1 MDLYGETISIMK
13 RYGISAKKNL
23 GQNFLIDINVVTGI
37 IEAADIT
44 KEDMVIEIG
53 PGLGTLTKCLLEKAG
68 KVICIELDPKM
79 VDILENRFK
88 EISNFQ
94 IIHDDVLKVD
104 LREIIK
110 ENRKTYNKV
119 KVVANLPYYITTPII
134 MKLLEDKLDIDTITI
149 MIQKEVADRLVT
161 KPGSGDTGAITYS
174 IHYYSEPQVVLQVP
188 KECFIPQPQVNSS
201 VIQLRIRKKN
211 DLNIKDE
218 ELFFRIIK
226 IAFMQKRK
234 TILNSLTNGLNNVS
248 KEEITKMLGQS
259 GVDLSIRAEK
269 ITIEQF
275 ANMANYLT
283 NLGF

>member
-104 LREIIK
+104 LREIIN
-110 ENRKTYNKV
+110 ENRKTYSKV

-134 MKLLEDKLDIDTITI
+134 MKLLEDKLDIDIITI

>member
-1 MDLYGETISIMK
+1 MK
-13 RYGISAKKNL
+13 YGISAKKNL

-104 LREIIK
+104 LREIIN
-110 ENRKTYNKV
+110 ENRKTYSKV

-134 MKLLEDKLDIDTITI
+134 MKLLEDKLDIDIITI